1 MSSHFT
7 GHIAAMTIH
16 WGIKCNSVLFHHHRS
31 LVFEWWKRLSY
42 VKLLIDVTSNEQDTR
57 VQLKK
62 HNYEVHQLKLQ
73 VFL

>member
-1 MSSHFT
+1 M
-7 GHIAAMTIH
+7 
-16 WGIKCNSVLFHHHRS
+16 
-31 LVFEWWKRLSY
+31 
-42 VKLLIDVTSNEQDTR
+42 LLIDVTSNEQDTR